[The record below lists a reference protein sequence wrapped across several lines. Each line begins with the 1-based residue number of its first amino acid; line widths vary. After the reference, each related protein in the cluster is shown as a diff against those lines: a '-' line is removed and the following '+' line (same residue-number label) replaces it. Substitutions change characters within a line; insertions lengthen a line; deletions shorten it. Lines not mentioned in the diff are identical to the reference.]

1 MLIFTNLSS
10 DTEEFTQD
18 IQTCSTTQ
26 VDVLVTYRVGVQL
39 LWVCCLECLYN
50 HRCTDW
56 LYSCNIDNVECDG
69 ALATVEWTYICNLWV
84 CTCGCVHVGVYMWVC
99 VYTVLSPQQYN
110 LYSLPS
116 ASSSSSSLFHLLLQ
130 AVATLA
136 QTALPWLPPMNTDA
150 LSLAL

>member
-99 VYTVLSPQQYN
+99 TCGCVCIQCSHLSSIICT
-110 LYSLPS
+110 LCHLPPPPPLLCS
-116 ASSSSSSLFHLLLQ
+116 TSSSKQLQPLLKQHCHGCLQ
-130 AVATLA
+130 
-136 QTALPWLPPMNTDA
+136 
-150 LSLAL
+150 